1 MVARR
6 SFLLSLCQ
14 AMQEPA
20 GVIPCRGE
28 LCWRWTTEDAGRP
41 PQQPGCPGRSDG
53 WGTPAI
59 EPKWRRRLIRA
70 AHGNFT
76 RRASSEAARNG
87 WRGPQGR
94 QPKENPP
101 SLFSVEKTKWA
112 TAIAPRSK
120 RPHIGSLAYRV
131 PTFAIQS
138 KPIIQACP
146 NTRRLIQ
153 KRTLYIKREKF

>member
-1 MVARR
+1 MRSPILAGPVELLCRCVQAARIDR
-6 SFLLSLCQ
+6 PKQ
-14 AMQEPA
+14 A
-20 GVIPCRGE
+20 GV
-28 LCWRWTTEDAGRP
+28 WSHAAGP
-41 PQQPGCPGRSDG
+41 L
-53 WGTPAI
+53 
-59 EPKWRRRLIRA
+59 RRRGLVRA
-70 AHGNFT
+70 APGDFI
-76 RRASSEAARNG
+76 RRASSAGARG
-87 WRGPQGR
+87 GRCVPQGR